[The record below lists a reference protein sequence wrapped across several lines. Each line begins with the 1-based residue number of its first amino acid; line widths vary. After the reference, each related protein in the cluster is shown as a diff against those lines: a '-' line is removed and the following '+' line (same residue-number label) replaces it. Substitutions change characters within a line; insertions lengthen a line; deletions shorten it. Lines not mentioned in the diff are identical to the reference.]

1 MTPVAD
7 QIFFDEQD
15 ASLFLVDDARLRA
28 DALKHSLVPRLRRV
42 MNAAI
47 AGIRDI
53 YGIEV
58 LDDSIIS
65 VYPNFREKRKTNSR
79 SSMIQLLWVWE
90 GKESSAG
97 PAFPA
102 KMASLYKFCLFVTL
116 SFSPRRAST
125 SCWKMAGSKA

>member
-28 DALKHSLVPRLRRV
+28 DALKHSLVSRLRRV

-58 LDDSIIS
+58 LDDSI
-65 VYPNFREKRKTNSR
+65 
-79 SSMIQLLWVWE
+79 
-90 GKESSAG
+90 
-97 PAFPA
+97 A
-102 KMASLYKFCLFVTL
+102 KAPSCAISLYTQATDC
-116 SFSPRRAST
+116 SH
-125 SCWKMAGSKA
+125 AGAWEQSNTTRLKECPSGALVC